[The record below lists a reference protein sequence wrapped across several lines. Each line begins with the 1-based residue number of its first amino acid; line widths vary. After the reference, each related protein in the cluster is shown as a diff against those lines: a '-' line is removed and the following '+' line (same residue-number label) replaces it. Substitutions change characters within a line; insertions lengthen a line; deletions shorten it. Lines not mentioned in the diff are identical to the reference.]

1 MLLTVACVIV
11 TVVQFF
17 GALAC
22 KRYASEL
29 REREEEERRVL
40 VVEEGLEE
48 GVLIDFEE
56 VEEVGG
62 VKD

>member
-1 MLLTVACVIV
+1 MLLTVACVVV
-11 TVVQFF
+11 TGVQFF

-22 KRYASEL
+22 KRYATEL
-29 REREEEERRVL
+29 REVEEERRVL

-56 VEEVGG
+56 VEEVDGF
-62 VKD
+62 KD

>member
-1 MLLTVACVIV
+1 MVV
-11 TVVQFF
+11 TGVQFF

-22 KRYASEL
+22 KRYATEL
-29 REREEEERRVL
+29 REMEEEERRVL

-48 GVLIDFEE
+48 GLEEGVLIDFEE
-56 VEEVGG
+56 VGEVSG